1 MGQLRFLI
9 MFFLAIGPIAAQAQ
23 TFLDF
28 FDAYYKGPT
37 SSSTSPEKL
46 IGRDISSQEMLAVSK
61 IYPRSGLGIEYKQS
75 SFGVDVSSTNSKA
88 LILLETV
95 SRNNLHHI
103 VDVVC
108 LTLRTGTD
116 VFVAQILI
124 QSKYDK
130 KGSVE
135 TPDEVGLLVLP
146 TGVPVPTDKRIV
158 PTYIITVGSDS
169 KLHIR
174 KPTDDTKFIFVPGG
188 YI

>member
-1 MGQLRFLI
+1 MLDLSQKYSETGIVIQYGKDRFG
-9 MFFLAIGPIAAQAQ
+9 IGV
-23 TFLDF
+23 F
-28 FDAYYKGPT
+28 
-37 SSSTSPEKL
+37 SS
-46 IGRDISSQEMLAVSK
+46 
-61 IYPRSGLGIEYKQS
+61 
-75 SFGVDVSSTNSKA
+75 NSKV
-88 LILLETV
+88 LILLEPV
-95 SRNNLHHI
+95 SKANQHPILDI
-103 VDVVC
+103 AS
-108 LTLRTGTD
+108 LTLVKGED